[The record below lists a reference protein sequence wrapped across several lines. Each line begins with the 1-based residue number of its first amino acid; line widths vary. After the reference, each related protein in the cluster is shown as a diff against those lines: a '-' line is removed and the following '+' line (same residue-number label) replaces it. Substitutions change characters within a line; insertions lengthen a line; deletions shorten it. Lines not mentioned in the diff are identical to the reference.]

1 MTYEKDTCSS
11 CGKYTEIAAKVLE
24 DVEKF
29 YCKECQDK
37 KLKIMLEN
45 FNQIN
50 FYRIQCGSSKVMTND
65 AKTGISLT
73 DVPNAFYVNGFI
85 TCGDCEHKFYINME
99 DRGKK

>member
-11 CGKYTEIAAKVLE
+11 CGKYTEITAKVLE
-24 DVEKF
+24 DVETF

-37 KLKIMLEN
+37 KLRTMLEN

-50 FYRIQCGSSKVMTND
+50 FYCIQCGSSNVTKND
-65 AKTGISLT
+65 SKTGISLT
-73 DVPNAFYVNGFI
+73 DVPNAFYINGFI

-99 DRGKK
+99 DHGKK

>member
-24 DVEKF
+24 DVKKF

-37 KLKIMLEN
+37 KLKTMLEN

-50 FYRIQCGSSKVMTND
+50 FYCIQCGSSNVTKND

-73 DVPNAFYVNGFI
+73 DVPNAFYANGFI

-99 DRGKK
+99 DHGKK

>member
-45 FNQIN
+45 F
-50 FYRIQCGSSKVMTND
+50 
-65 AKTGISLT
+65 L
-73 DVPNAFYVNGFI
+73 
-85 TCGDCEHKFYINME
+85 
-99 DRGKK
+99 